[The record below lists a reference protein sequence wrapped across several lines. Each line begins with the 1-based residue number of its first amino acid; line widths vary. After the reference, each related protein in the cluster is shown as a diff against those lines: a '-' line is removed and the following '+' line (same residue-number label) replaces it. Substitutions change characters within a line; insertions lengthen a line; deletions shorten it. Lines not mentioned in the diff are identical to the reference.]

1 MSRPDRRSRIADA
14 ALELAASGGTHA
26 LTHQA
31 IDRRL
36 DLPKGSTSYYFRT
49 REALLLAAA
58 DRLITVSRE
67 RFHGVLG
74 QPGAASDP
82 VEVISDYVTG
92 LVTDRVAEVIAR
104 QALLLDAELGDDVRG
119 RLRRCFFSEDAAA
132 GLMQSLGSAQPK
144 AAARRLVTVLEG
156 VVHSHTQGLYCDE
169 PQSSRREL
177 VADLVERTLLT
188 LR

>member
-1 MSRPDRRSRIADA
+1 MPRPDRRPRIADA

-58 DRLITVSRE
+58 DRLITISRE
-67 RFHGVLG
+67 RFRGTLELSAG
-74 QPGAASDP
+74 QTNP
-82 VEVISDYVTG
+82 VEVISDYVTE
-92 LVTDRVAEVIAR
+92 LVTDRVAEVTAR
-104 QALLLDAELGDDVRG
+104 QALLLDAGIGDDVRG

-132 GLMQSLGSAQPK
+132 GLMQSLGSAQPHV
-144 AAARRLVTVLEG
+144 AARRLVTVLDG
-156 VVHSHTQGLYCDE
+156 VVYSHTQGLDRDE
-169 PQSSRREL
+169 PHSSRRGI
-177 VADLVERTLLT
+177 VADLVTRTLLT

>member
-1 MSRPDRRSRIADA
+1 MSRPDRRCQIADA
-14 ALELAASGGTHA
+14 ALGLAASGGTHA

-58 DRLITVSRE
+58 DRLITLSRE
-67 RFHGVLG
+67 RFHVVLG
-74 QPGAASDP
+74 QPGASSDP
-82 VEVISDYVTG
+82 VEVISEYVTG

-104 QALLLDAELGDDVRG
+104 QALLLDLGIGDDVRG
-119 RLRRCFFSEDAAA
+119 RLRRCMFSEDAAA
-132 GLMQSLGSAQPK
+132 GLMESLGSAQPHV
-144 AAARRLVTVLEG
+144 AARRLVTVLEG
-156 VVHSHTQGLYCDE
+156 VVYSHTQGLERDE
-169 PQSSRREL
+169 PHSSRRG
-177 VADLVERTLLT
+177 VIADLVTRTLLT